1 MTDAEDAP
9 VIVCLPNGPFQEN
22 CYLIGDP
29 DSNDAVIVDPGE
41 DSDMFLDAL
50 RQRGWH
56 LEGIWLTHAHVDHV
70 TGVAA
75 VKEATGAPV
84 YLHPDDRQLYDHVAE
99 QGAWLGLPAET
110 AAPPAPDHELHHG
123 DRLTVGRFEF
133 LVRHTPGHSPGSV
146 SFVGHGAVF
155 GGDVLFRESVGR
167 VDLPGGDGATL
178 MATIR
183 DHFLTLPE
191 NTVVHSGHGP
201 LTTIG
206 YERDRNPFLTGAA
219 PLA

>member
-1 MTDAEDAP
+1 MTDTEDAP
-9 VIVCLPNGPFQEN
+9 VIVCLTNGQFEEN

-29 DSNDAVIVDPGE
+29 SSNDAVIVDPGE
-41 DSDMFLDAL
+41 DSGMFLDAIK
-50 RQRGWH
+50 QRGWH
-56 LEGIWLTHAHVDHV
+56 LKGIWLTHAHVDHV

-75 VKEATGAPV
+75 VKQATGVPV

-99 QGAWLGLPAET
+99 QGAWLGLRAEPA
-110 AAPPAPDHELHHG
+110 PAPDHELHHG

-167 VDLPGGDGATL
+167 VDLPGGDATTL

-191 NTVVHSGHGP
+191 NTVVYSGHGP
-201 LTTIG
+201 PTTIG
-206 YERDRNPFLTGAA
+206 YERDRNPFLTGVF